1 MKITLA
7 DIWFSFSG
15 LQKLNSCPNP
25 PAEKRWI
32 FGTEIF
38 PECEKQFQ
46 ALSRLNAEIG
56 EKYSVVIGDQRVM
69 PAENQPKADAEWV
82 TLMER
87 EIELP
92 ELKILFAE
100 LGDHVANLTGAEM
113 KALTWLICKPA
124 AGAKEGDC
132 GCGGKAQVKT
142 AGAV

>member
-7 DIWFSFSG
+7 EIWFSFSG
-15 LQKLNSCPNP
+15 LQKLNTCPNP

-46 ALSRLNAEIG
+46 ALTRINAEIG
-56 EKYSVVIGDQRVM
+56 EKYSVLIGERRVM
-69 PAENQPKADAEWV
+69 PPENQPKADAEWV
-82 TLMER
+82 MLMEK

-92 ELKILFAE
+92 DLKIQFTE

-124 AGAKEGDC
+124 ADAKEGDC
-132 GCGGKAQVKT
+132 GCGGSVTVKA
-142 AGAV
+142 AGA